1 MLEPRERGVLAESL
15 VRQAHP
21 HSFVPERRILL
32 GPRIAQRDPRR
43 PLGGARRITPGHG
56 RTARHQHFDD
66 GARRLR
72 GQRPHLGLECP
83 AAGCLEAEPLG
94 ACGEPLEVQ
103 LEKPR
108 RAVHAADRL
117 EQAVAEMQPAIE
129 RRHLARGAAVD
140 PHELRVHGK
149 PPRAASSPRALARV
163 SSSSRSG
170 SESATMPAP
179 ARKLSCRAESVIERM
194 RMLRS
199 SRPSRVR

>member
-1 MLEPRERGVLAESL
+1 MIRFLLRFLGLWVLAAAFLWLVIDGTKSIAGNAVSFTQLGKTWYDLSPNSL
-15 VRQAHP
+15 Q
-21 HSFVPERRILL
+21 LL
-32 GPRIAQRDPRR
+32 
-43 PLGGARRITPGHG
+43 
-56 RTARHQHFDD
+56 
-66 GARRLR
+66 
-72 GQRPHLGLECP
+72 
-83 AAGCLEAEPLG
+83 
-94 ACGEPLEVQ
+94 
-103 LEKPR
+103 
-108 RAVHAADRL
+108 
-117 EQAVAEMQPAIE
+117 QPAIE

-149 PPRAASSPRALARV
+149 PPTAASSPRALARV